1 MRLAELLT
9 KTGLEASGISADP
22 EVAGV
27 ALDSRLVRAGDIFC
41 AAPGIALAGR
51 APLDGHDFIAAAIG
65 RGASA
70 VVGSSDLSLS
80 VPYIRTPNPR
90 AACALLSSE
99 VWGRP
104 QDKLSVIGVTGSK
117 GKSTTVALIHHL
129 LESAGI
135 RAARISTLG
144 VRFAGRDELLPGH
157 FTTPESPQVFELL
170 HRFVQSGCTH
180 AVLEVS
186 SHALELERVT
196 GIEFDVGVWVNFYPD
211 DHIDFHGSEAAYFAA
226 KSKLL
231 ERSRFRILN
240 SAEPYYAAIRGV
252 PDEQETFGL
261 DYGDDWSVKRLEET
275 ALGLN
280 MDVITPLGYFTVFV
294 PMIGAFNAM
303 NVLAAMAAAA
313 RAGLSIPQLQAGLS
327 SFAGVPG
334 RMQILQHSPF
344 RVINDFAHT
353 GVSLT
358 AALETLRVSTAGRL
372 IVVVGAAGQRDPARR
387 GGIAAAA
394 AGGADQTVFTEEDHR
409 TESLTAILEQMR
421 AAYLSAGGGAAQLT
435 IIPDRR
441 EAIFRAMRMARAG
454 DTVLLAG
461 KGHERTLER
470 GDQIIAWDE
479 EREARAAIAKLSS
492 GSLG

>member
-1 MRLAELLT
+1 MRFLELLVN
-9 KTGLEASGISADP
+9 TGLEASGGSGNP

-27 ALDSRLVRAGDIFC
+27 ALDSRLVKPSYIFC

-51 APLDGHDFIAAAIG
+51 APLDGHDFIAAAIE
-65 RGASA
+65 RGAVA
-70 VVGSSDLSLS
+70 VVGSSDLKLS
-80 VPYIRTPNPR
+80 VPYIRALNPR

-170 HRFVQSGCTH
+170 HRFAQSGCTH

-196 GIEFDVGVWVNFYPD
+196 GIRFDIGVWVNFYAD

-226 KSKLL
+226 KRRLL
-231 ERSRFRILN
+231 ERSEFGVLN
-240 SAEPYYAAIRGV
+240 AAEARYPQFDLPHWG
-252 PDEQETFGL
+252 
-261 DYGDDWSVKRLEET
+261 YGDSSDWRTTSITEDASGLQLE
-275 ALGLN
+275 
-280 MDVITPLGYFTVFV
+280 VSSPLGNFTAFV

-303 NVLAAMAAAA
+303 NVLAALAAAA
-313 RAGLSIPQLQAGLS
+313 RVGLSVAQMQRGLET
-327 SFAGVPG
+327 FAGVPG
-334 RMQILQHSPF
+334 RMQILQAAPF

-353 GVSLT
+353 GVSIA
-358 AALETLRVSTAGRL
+358 AALETLRGSTGGRL

-387 GGIAAAA
+387 DGIAAAVA
-394 AGGADQTVFTEEDHR
+394 RGADLTVFTEEDHR
-409 TESLTAILEQMR
+409 TESLSMILDQMR
-421 AAYLSAGGGAAQLT
+421 AAYFSAGGDTTKLEV
-435 IIPDRR
+435 IPDRR
-441 EAIFRAMRMARAG
+441 EAIAYAIRNARAG
-454 DTVLLAG
+454 DTVLLSG
-461 KGHERTLER
+461 KGVERTLER
-470 GDQIIAWDE
+470 GDETIAWDE
-479 EREARAAIAKLSS
+479 TTEARAAIARL
-492 GSLG
+492 